1 MKKYLFLMCF
11 TLFLFSCNHDNGN
24 GKTEG
29 QTLLP
34 PSGVKAVAT
43 ENVGELKITWN
54 QVANNSGYEVYYK
67 NTKSNE
73 KKTQAVAKDVV
84 LATLTGLEGG
94 TEYEVSLKTKGD
106 GKSFLDS
113 SASIVVKATPKNGG
127 GGTKLNAPNNLK
139 VVALNKGGALYA
151 SWDAVENN
159 NGYSIKLVA
168 SGENEKIENVAKDE
182 KFASLEGLVDGK
194 EYSVSIMTKATSGF
208 SPSDYSEIVK
218 CKTLDGS
225 DVLVLEKIEIEGQED
240 VVSTSFTET
249 AVDEGGHLRFINP
262 NSINFKITE
271 DEKVIKPIFAGSNL
285 KSYEIYLI
293 EGLSKK
299 KLENNKIKFEK
310 DHVYSFEI
318 VAKTNKELVVSYE
331 FEGRALE
338 VAFDVAVL
346 YLKSDYSSGDT
357 PSKEALEEV
366 ATSTN
371 FQINPKLRNS
381 KDLKLNVKKDDNLG
395 ENQKFLFLLSLD
407 DDNVMKKV
415 EFDGVVAT
423 SELIEMKNYYYKVLT
438 PDSTGK
444 AVLNAKFT
452 LKSGAVEDRKYEF
465 TKSDKSIKTE
475 IKAIVFADQE
485 FAPVA
490 MPSCSLAVFVP
501 KTYKGKTYRMSVKLE
516 NNATY
521 DLYFEDKDTKDWKKV
536 AEGSELKIEGEEDE
550 ISLDITPEIGKGL
563 YDWTDVTVKIIVG
576 AKKADSPK
584 DILIGAVSIKEAT
597 TKEKAVAVDLNDIEA
612 ITIKLTNK
620 QDDIFE
626 NVATLCTIEEYR
638 NFLALN
644 QREKLVAEIGVPTED
659 DFSDTEGKEFVIIL
673 THDDAE
679 GFEDGIYHVWLKKK
693 E

>member
-24 GKTEG
+24 GKTDG
-29 QTLLP
+29 QALPP
-34 PSGVKAVAT
+34 PSGVKADAT

-54 QVANNSGYEVYYK
+54 QVANNSGYEVHYK

-73 KKTQAVAKDVV
+73 KKTKAIAKDAV
-84 LATLTGLEGG
+84 LDTLTGLEGG

-113 SASIVVKATPKNGG
+113 PTSIVVKATPKNGG

-194 EYSVSIMTKATSGF
+194 EYSVSIMTKAASGF
-208 SPSDYSEIVK
+208 SPSGYSEIVK

-249 AVDEGGHLRFINP
+249 AVSEDGHLRFINP
-262 NSINFKITE
+262 NPVNFKITE
-271 DEKVIKPIFAGSNL
+271 DEKTIKPIFAGSNL

-346 YLKSDYSSGDT
+346 YLKSDYSLGDT

-407 DDNVMKKV
+407 DDNVMKKI

-465 TKSDKSIKTE
+465 TKSDKNIKTE
-475 IKAIVFADQE
+475 VKAIVFGDQE

-490 MPSCSLAVFVP
+490 MPSSSLAVFVP
-501 KTYKGKTYRMSVKLE
+501 KTYKGKTYRISAKLE

-521 DLYFEDKDTKDWKKV
+521 DLYFEDKDTANWKKV

-550 ISLDITPEIGKGL
+550 INLDITPEIGEGL
-563 YDWTDVTVKIIVG
+563 YDWTEVSVKIIVG
-576 AKKADSPK
+576 AKKADNPK
-584 DILIGAVSIKEAT
+584 DILIGEVSVKEAT
-597 TKEKAVAVDLNDIEA
+597 TKEKAVAIDLNDIEA
-612 ITIKLTNK
+612 ITIKLTDK
-620 QDDIFE
+620 QNGKFE
-626 NVATLCTIEEYR
+626 NVATLCTIEEYTK
-638 NFLALN
+638 FLALN
-644 QREKLVAEIGVPTED
+644 QREKLIAEIEAPTED

-693 E
+693 

>member
-24 GKTEG
+24 GKTDG

-43 ENVGELKITWN
+43 ENVGELKITWD
-54 QVANNSGYEVYYK
+54 QVANNSGYEVHYK

-73 KKTQAVAKDVV
+73 NKTQAISKDVV

-94 TEYEVSLKTKGD
+94 TEYEVSLKTKGN

-113 SASIVVKATPKNGG
+113 PTSIVVKATPKNGG

-218 CKTLDGS
+218 CKTLDSS
-225 DVLVLEKIEIEGQED
+225 DALVLEKIEIEGQED

-249 AVDEGGHLRFINP
+249 AVNEDGHLRFINP
-262 NSINFKITE
+262 NPVNFKITE
-271 DEKVIKPIFAGSNL
+271 DEKTIKPIFAGSNL

-293 EGLSKK
+293 EGLNKK

-346 YLKSDYSSGDT
+346 YLKSDYSLGDT

-407 DDNVMKKV
+407 DDNVMKKI

-465 TKSDKSIKTE
+465 TKSDKNIKTE
-475 IKAIVFADQE
+475 VKAIVFGDQE

-521 DLYFEDKDTKDWKKV
+521 DLYFEDKGTANWKKV

-550 ISLDITPEIGKGL
+550 INLDITPEIGKGL
-563 YDWTDVTVKIIVG
+563 YDWTEVSVKIIVG
-576 AKKADSPK
+576 AKKADNPK
-584 DILIGAVSIKEAT
+584 DILIGEVSVKEAT
-597 TKEKAVAVDLNDIEA
+597 TKEKAVAIDLNDIEA
-612 ITIKLTNK
+612 ITIKLTDK
-620 QDDIFE
+620 QNGKFE

-638 NFLALN
+638 KFLALN
-644 QREKLVAEIGVPTED
+644 QREKLIAEIGVPTED

-693 E
+693 

>member
-24 GKTEG
+24 GKTDG

-54 QVANNSGYEVYYK
+54 QVANNSGYEVHYK

-73 KKTQAVAKDVV
+73 NKTQAISKDVV
-84 LATLTGLEGG
+84 LAMLTGLEGG

-113 SASIVVKATPKNGG
+113 PTSIVVKATPKNGG
-127 GGTKLNAPNNLK
+127 EGTKLNAPNNLK

-151 SWDAVENN
+151 SWDEVENN

-168 SGENEKIENVAKDE
+168 LGENEKIEDVAKDE

-218 CKTLDGS
+218 CKTLDSS
-225 DVLVLEKIEIEGQED
+225 DALVLEKIEIEGQED

-249 AVDEGGHLRFINP
+249 AVNEDGHLRFINP
-262 NSINFKITE
+262 NPVNFKITE
-271 DEKVIKPIFAGSNL
+271 DEKTIKPIFAGSNL

-293 EGLSKK
+293 EGLNKK

-346 YLKSDYSSGDT
+346 YLKSDYSLGDT

-407 DDNVMKKV
+407 DDNVMKKI
-415 EFDGVVAT
+415 EFDGVVAA
-423 SELIEMKNYYYKVLT
+423 SELIEMKTYYYKVLT

-465 TKSDKSIKTE
+465 TKSDKNIKTE
-475 IKAIVFADQE
+475 VKAIVFGDQE

-501 KTYKGKTYRMSVKLE
+501 KTYKGKTYRISAKLE

-521 DLYFEDKDTKDWKKV
+521 DLYFEDKGTANWKKV

-550 ISLDITPEIGKGL
+550 INLDITPEIGKGL
-563 YDWTDVTVKIIVG
+563 YDWTEVSVKIIVG
-576 AKKADSPK
+576 AKKADNPK
-584 DILIGAVSIKEAT
+584 DILIGEVSVKEAT
-597 TKEKAVAVDLNDIEA
+597 TKEKAVAIDLNDIEA
-612 ITIKLTNK
+612 ITIKLTDK
-620 QDDIFE
+620 QNGKFE

-638 NFLALN
+638 KFLALN
-644 QREKLVAEIGVPTED
+644 QREKLIAEIGVPTED

-693 E
+693 